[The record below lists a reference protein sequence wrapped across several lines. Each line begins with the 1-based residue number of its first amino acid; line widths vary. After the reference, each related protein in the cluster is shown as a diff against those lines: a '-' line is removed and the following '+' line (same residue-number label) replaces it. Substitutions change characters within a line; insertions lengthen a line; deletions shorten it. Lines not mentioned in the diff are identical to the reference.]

1 MVRENESECPNCGE
15 KLKRYDEVQ
24 RIVRTKGHR
33 TNHVKIQRL
42 RCPSCG
48 RIHRELPSYIF
59 SYKQYDADVI
69 QGVIEGFI
77 TSDTLGFEDY
87 PCEMTMIR
95 WRAQNSQ
102 LLLWKGE

>member
-24 RIVRTKGHR
+24 RIVRTKGRH

-42 RCPSCG
+42 RCPGCG
-48 RIHRELPSYIF
+48 HVHRELPSYIF
-59 SYKQYDADVI
+59 PYKQYNADVI

-77 TSDTLGFEDY
+77 TPETLGFEDY
-87 PCEMTMIR
+87 LCEMTMIR
-95 WRAQNSQ
+95 WRTQNPQ
-102 LLLWKGE
+102 LLLGHL